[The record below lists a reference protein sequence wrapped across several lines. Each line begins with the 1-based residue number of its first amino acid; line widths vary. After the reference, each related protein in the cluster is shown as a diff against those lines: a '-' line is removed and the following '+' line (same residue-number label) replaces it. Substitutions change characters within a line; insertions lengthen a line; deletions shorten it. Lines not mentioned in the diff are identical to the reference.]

1 MTFAPTDAADYTAA
15 SDTVH
20 INVNPAAASPPL
32 VSDVASASRS
42 RKGLTAVTVTFDEP
56 LDGGVVNDRALFN
69 VYGAVKKHHK
79 TAYTKVIGVK
89 GISLAGGT
97 RVTINLRQALQGAVK
112 VIIHGGILAAD
123 GATTG
128 GDSSV
133 VLG

>member
-97 RVTINLRQALQGAVK
+97 RVTINLAKPYKGAVK